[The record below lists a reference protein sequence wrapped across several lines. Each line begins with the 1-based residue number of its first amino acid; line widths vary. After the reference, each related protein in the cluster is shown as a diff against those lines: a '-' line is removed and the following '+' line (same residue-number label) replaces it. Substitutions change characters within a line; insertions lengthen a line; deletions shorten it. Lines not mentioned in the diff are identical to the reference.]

1 MFPSGSG
8 SGGGAGAGER
18 GQGDGRPGVVVAQA
32 AEEVAEKEP
41 KAAAELNV
49 GEPAELVVVE
59 VSEVEEVDEVG
70 QDVDLLPSL

>member
-1 MFPSGSG
+1 M
-8 SGGGAGAGER
+8 
-18 GQGDGRPGVVVAQA
+18 VVAQA

-41 KAAAELNV
+41 KAAEELKV

-70 QDVDLLPSL
+70 RGFDPLALPSS